1 VGRLLG
7 KPLLLLAMSMSAIA
21 AQSQTQLDIYA
32 GRYAVMPNFILVIAR
47 EGDHLS
53 VQSERLAKFEVFPK
67 SDTEFVSKAGG
78 IGLKFKVDAQG
89 RSTGLTLHQ
98 AGTDLLA
105 PRVEGQPEEKSTTAP
120 RQRKAIALDPKR
132 FDACCDGRYRL
143 STDFVL
149 TVFRE
154 GSRFFAQ
161 GTGQSKY
168 EIFPESAT
176 QYFVKEEDVQM
187 TFELDDHGKATAITV
202 HQLGMNLHGEI
213 VTRTPSD
220 PEPAR

>member
-1 VGRLLG
+1 M
-7 KPLLLLAMSMSAIA
+7 A
-21 AQSQTQLDIYA
+21 
-32 GRYAVMPNFILVIAR
+32 NFVLVIDR
-47 EGDHLS
+47 QGDHLS
-53 VQSERLAKFEVFPK
+53 VRSERLAKFEVFPK

-78 IGLKFKVDAQG
+78 IGIKFKVDAQG
-89 RSTGLTLHQ
+89 RATGLTLHQ

-105 PRVEGQPEEKSTTAP
+105 PRVEGQPEDKSTVAP
-120 RQRKAIALDPKR
+120 RQRKAIVLDPKR
-132 FDACCDGRYRL
+132 FDACCAGRYKL

-187 TFELDDHGKATAITV
+187 TFELDDQGKATAITV
-202 HQLGMNLHGEI
+202 HQLGMNLHGD
-213 VTRTPSD
+213 VASPTPSG
-220 PEPAR
+220 PERPK